1 MIVRRDSKITEG
13 STVSVNYVSASSA
26 RIEKMELSKRS
37 LPAGSHVLIVD
48 DFMKGGGTVN
58 GMRSLI
64 KEFDAELVGI
74 SVFAEGNFSGDRMVT
89 DYTSLI
95 RVDEVDTKANTLHAI
110 AGNYLAQNQDRLHA
124 LKKMSAYLIPI
135 KSEVIAFP
143 FIALFVSLPFMVGQ
157 YRKYGSF
164 LFWRAVVLYSFVFY
178 LLAAYFMIMLPLPSR
193 ASVAALT
200 TPRYNLVPFSALR
213 TFLATTVFSPFHPG
227 TWLVAL
233 RQPGFIQPAFNLV
246 LTLPFGVYLR
256 YYFKRSLPQVMVM
269 TFGLSLFF
277 ELTQLSGLYG
287 IYPRPY
293 RLFDVDDL
301 IINTTGGVLGGLL
314 APALMRAFPTREEM
328 DRKSYAQG
336 ARVTWL
342 RRFVAFVIDNVVGV
356 GLTVLVMTLLARLFD
371 LTSPLLTWLINAVFA
386 PLVVFVLSRCWRVAQ
401 RWASAWSASAWC
413 AKMVAPWAFG
423 GSCTASFYSTGSPS
437 MSWSAERRVC

>member
-1 MIVRRDSKITEG
+1 
-13 STVSVNYVSASSA
+13 
-26 RIEKMELSKRS
+26 
-37 LPAGSHVLIVD
+37 
-48 DFMKGGGTVN
+48 
-58 GMRSLI
+58 
-64 KEFDAELVGI
+64 
-74 SVFAEGNFSGDRMVT
+74 
-89 DYTSLI
+89 
-95 RVDEVDTKANTLHAI
+95 
-110 AGNYLAQNQDRLHA
+110 
-124 LKKMSAYLIPI
+124 MSAYLIPI

-386 PLVVFVLSRCWRVAQ
+386 PLVVFVLSPLLAGGATLGKRLVRIRVVCEDGRPVGFWRLLYREFLLYGFAKYVVVGLNAVFAELFSKFH
-401 RWASAWSASAWC
+401 RTDLNWALFALLLAAFLFLLANFIWE
-413 AKMVAPWAFG
+413 VITRDNHYFYDVWARTKQV
-423 GSCTASFYSTGSPS
+423 STASRKAQTK
-437 MSWSAERRVC
+437 ATD

>member
-1 MIVRRDSKITEG
+1 
-13 STVSVNYVSASSA
+13 
-26 RIEKMELSKRS
+26 
-37 LPAGSHVLIVD
+37 
-48 DFMKGGGTVN
+48 
-58 GMRSLI
+58 
-64 KEFDAELVGI
+64 
-74 SVFAEGNFSGDRMVT
+74 
-89 DYTSLI
+89 
-95 RVDEVDTKANTLHAI
+95 
-110 AGNYLAQNQDRLHA
+110 
-124 LKKMSAYLIPI
+124 MSAYLIPI
-135 KSEVIAFP
+135 KSAVIAFP

-386 PLVVFVLSRCWRVAQ
+386 PLVVFVLSPLLAGGATLGKRLVRIRVVCEDGRPVGFWRLLYREFLLYGFAKYVVVGLNAVFAELFSKFH
-401 RWASAWSASAWC
+401 RTDLNWALFALLLAAFLFLLANFIWE
-413 AKMVAPWAFG
+413 VITRDNHYFYDVWARTKQV
-423 GSCTASFYSTGSPS
+423 STASRKAQTK
-437 MSWSAERRVC
+437 ATD